1 MDQWQSARP
10 GLRQN
15 STSMRHSIFLR
26 ALASLA
32 VLSALLLYGADATN
46 QAKLIVLDPGHF
58 HAALIQED
66 MYPSLAKRVSVY
78 APLGPEALD
87 YLQRIER
94 FNTRKENPTAWEIE
108 LHTGP
113 DFFERMLR
121 ERPGNAVIIS
131 GRNRPKID
139 RIVASVEAGLNVL
152 GDKPWIISSA
162 DIPKVERALD
172 KAQAKRL
179 VAYDIMTERYE
190 IASILQR
197 ELVDDAD
204 VFGKLI
210 AGSESDPGISAK
222 SVHHLMKVV
231 AGVPLRRPA
240 WFFDVAETGE
250 GLADVGT
257 HVVDLVQW
265 TAFPDEMDY
274 RTDVH
279 VLGGRHWPTII
290 SRADFQRVTGEPEFP
305 RFLAGRVKDG
315 NLEYYCNNSVHY
327 TVRGVHVKLDILW
340 NWQAPEASGDTY
352 EAVFRGTKARVEIRQ
367 GKAEGYIP
375 EVYVVP
381 DSTALRTSVFTAVR
395 RRVDALQGAYPG
407 VALTESAGEAHVVV
421 PKHLRSDREHFAD
434 VTNRFFEYLNVPKT
448 VPKWEKKN
456 MLVKYWVTTKGVE
469 AAQ

>member
-1 MDQWQSARP
+1 
-10 GLRQN
+10 
-15 STSMRHSIFLR
+15 
-26 ALASLA
+26 
-32 VLSALLLYGADATN
+32 
-46 QAKLIVLDPGHF
+46 
-58 HAALIQED
+58 
-66 MYPSLAKRVSVY
+66 MYPSLAKQVSVY
-78 APLGPEALD
+78 APLGPDALD

-94 FNTRKENPTAWEIE
+94 FNTRKEKPTSWEIE

-121 ERPGNAVIIS
+121 ERPGNLVIIS

-152 GDKPWIISSA
+152 ADKPWIINSA
-162 DIPKVERALD
+162 DMPKVQRALD
-172 KAQAKRL
+172 DAQAKRL

-204 VFGKLI
+204 VFGRII
-210 AGSESDPGISAK
+210 AGSDNEPGISAK
-222 SVHHLMKVV
+222 SVHHLMKMV

-265 TAFPDEMDY
+265 TAFPDEVDY
-274 RTDVH
+274 RTDVR
-279 VLGGRHWPTII
+279 VLSGRHWPTVI
-290 SRADFQRVTGEPEFP
+290 SQSDFQRVTGEAEFP

-315 NLEYYCNNSVHY
+315 KLEYYCNNSVHY
-327 TVRGVHVKLDILW
+327 TMRGVHVKLDVRW
-340 NWQAPEASGDTY
+340 NWQAPEGTGDTY
-352 EAVFRGTKARVEIRQ
+352 EAAFRGTKARVEIRQ
-367 GKAEGYIP
+367 GNAESYIP

-381 DSTALRTSVFTAVR
+381 SSAAWRDQVFAAVKR
-395 RRVDALQGAYPG
+395 KVDALQGVYPG
-407 VALTESAGEAHVVV
+407 VALAESAGEARLVI

-434 VTNRFFEYLNVPKT
+434 VTNKFFEYLKSPQT
-448 VPKWEKKN
+448 VPQWEKTN
-456 MLVKYWVTTKGVE
+456 MLVKYYVTTKGVE

>member
-1 MDQWQSARP
+1 MAY
-10 GLRQN
+10 
-15 STSMRHSIFLR
+15 
-26 ALASLA
+26 LA
-32 VLSALLLYGADATN
+32 VLSGLLLHGADATN

-66 MYPSLAKRVSVY
+66 MYPSLAKQVSVY

-94 FNTRKENPTAWEIE
+94 FNTRKEKPTSWEIE

-121 ERPGNAVIIS
+121 ERPGNVVIIS

-139 RIVASVEAGLNVL
+139 RIVGSVDAGLNVL
-152 GDKPWIISSA
+152 GDKPWIIRSA
-162 DIPKVERALD
+162 DLPKVERALD
-172 KAQAKRL
+172 EAQAKHL

-197 ELVDDAD
+197 ELVKDAD

-210 AGSESDPGISAK
+210 AGSDSEPGISAK
-222 SVHHLMKVV
+222 SAHHLMKVV

-265 TAFPDEMDY
+265 TAFPDQMDY

-290 SRADFQRVTGEPEFP
+290 SQADFQRVTGEPEFP
-305 RFLAGRVKDG
+305 QFLAGRVKDG
-315 NLEYYCNNSVHY
+315 KLEYYCNNSVHY
-327 TVRGVHVKLDILW
+327 TVRGVHVKLDVLW
-340 NWQAPEASGDTY
+340 NWQAPEGSGDTY
-352 EAVFRGTKARVEIRQ
+352 EATFRGTRARVEIRQ

-381 DSTALRTSVFTAVR
+381 DSAALRTPVFAAVR
-395 RRVDALQGAYPG
+395 RKVDALQGAYPG
-407 VALTESAGEAHVVV
+407 VALAESAEEVHVTI

-434 VTNRFFEYLNVPKT
+434 VTNRFFEYLNSPQT
-448 VPKWEKKN
+448 VPEWEKTN
-456 MLVKYWVTTKGVE
+456 MLVKYYVTTKGVE

>member
-1 MDQWQSARP
+1 
-10 GLRQN
+10 
-15 STSMRHSIFLR
+15 MRRFIFL
-26 ALASLA
+26 AAWACLPAFSG
-32 VLSALLLYGADATN
+32 LLLHGADATN

-58 HAALIQED
+58 HASLIQED
-66 MYPSLAKRVSVY
+66 MYPSLAKQVSVY
-78 APLGPEALD
+78 APLGPEVMD

-94 FNTRKENPTAWEIE
+94 FNTRKEKPTSWEIE

-113 DFFERMLR
+113 DFLERMLR
-121 ERPGNAVIIS
+121 ERPGNLVIIS

-139 RIVASVEAGLNVL
+139 RIAASVEAGLNVL
-152 GDKPWIISSA
+152 ADKPWIIRSA
-162 DIPKVERALD
+162 DLPKVERALD
-172 KAQAKRL
+172 EAQAKRL

-197 ELVDDAD
+197 ELVDDVD

-210 AGSESDPGISAK
+210 AGSDSEPGISAK

-231 AGVPLRRPA
+231 AGAPLRRPA

-265 TAFPDEMDY
+265 TAFPDEIVD

-279 VLGGRHWPTII
+279 VLGGRHWPTVI
-290 SRADFQRVTGEPEFP
+290 SQADFQRVTGELEFP
-305 RFLAGRVKDG
+305 QFLAGRVKDG
-315 NLEYYCNNSVHY
+315 KLEYYCNNSVHY
-327 TVRGVHVKLDILW
+327 TVRGVHVKLDIRW
-340 NWQAPEASGDTY
+340 NWQAPEGSGDTY
-352 EAVFRGTKARVEIRQ
+352 EATFRGTNARVEIQQ

-381 DSTALRTSVFTAVR
+381 NSAAFRDQVFAAVKR
-395 RRVDALQGAYPG
+395 KVDALQGLYPG
-407 VALTESAGEAHVVV
+407 VALAESAGEAHIVI

-434 VTNRFFEYLNVPKT
+434 VANRFFEYLNSPQT
-448 VPKWEKKN
+448 VPDWEKTN
-456 MLVKYWVTTKGVE
+456 MLVKYYVTTKGVE

>member
-1 MDQWQSARP
+1 
-10 GLRQN
+10 
-15 STSMRHSIFLR
+15 
-26 ALASLA
+26 
-32 VLSALLLYGADATN
+32 
-46 QAKLIVLDPGHF
+46 
-58 HAALIQED
+58 
-66 MYPSLAKRVSVY
+66 MYPSLAKQVSVY
-78 APLGPEALD
+78 APLGPEVMD

-94 FNTRKENPTAWEIE
+94 FNTRKEKPTSWEIE

-139 RIVASVEAGLNVL
+139 RIVGSVDAGLNVL
-152 GDKPWIISSA
+152 GDKPWIIRSA
-162 DIPKVERALD
+162 DLPKVERALD
-172 KAQAKRL
+172 EAQAKHL

-190 IASILQR
+190 IGSILQR

-210 AGSESDPGISAK
+210 AGTGSEPGVSAK

-231 AGVPLRRPA
+231 AGTPLRRPA
-240 WFFDVAETGE
+240 WFFDIAETGE

-265 TAFPDEMDY
+265 TAFPGEVVDY

-279 VLGGRHWPTII
+279 VLEGRHWPTVI
-290 SRADFQRVTGEPEFP
+290 SQADFQRVTGEPDFP
-305 RFLAGRVKDG
+305 PFLAGHVKDG
-315 NLEYYCNNSVHY
+315 KLDYYCNNSLHY
-327 TVRGVHVKLDILW
+327 TVRGVHVKLDIRW
-340 NWQAPEASGDTY
+340 NWQAPEGSGDTY

-381 DSTALRTSVFTAVR
+381 DSAAVR
-395 RRVDALQGAYPG
+395 DQVFAAVKRKVDALQGLYAG
-407 VALTESAGEAHVVV
+407 VALAESAGEAHIVI

-434 VTNRFFEYLNVPKT
+434 VANRFFEYLNAPQT
-448 VPKWEKKN
+448 VPAWEKSN
-456 MLVKYWVTTKGVE
+456 MLVKYYVTTTGVE

>member
-1 MDQWQSARP
+1 MM

-15 STSMRHSIFLR
+15 SRFMRRFIFLA
-26 ALASLA
+26 ALACLA
-32 VLSALLLYGADATN
+32 VLSGLLLHGADATN

-58 HAALIQED
+58 HASLIQED
-66 MYPSLAKRVSVY
+66 MYPSLAKQVSVY
-78 APLGPEALD
+78 APLGPDALD

-94 FNTRKENPTAWEIE
+94 FNTRKEKPTSWEIE

-121 ERPGNAVIIS
+121 ERPGNLVIIS

-139 RIVASVEAGLNVL
+139 RIVASVDAGLNVL
-152 GDKPWIISSA
+152 GDKPWIIRSA
-162 DIPKVERALD
+162 DLPKVEHALD
-172 KAQAKRL
+172 EAQAKHL

-204 VFGKLI
+204 VFGKVI
-210 AGSESDPGISAK
+210 AGSDSEPGISAK

-231 AGVPLRRPA
+231 AGTPLRRPA

-279 VLGGRHWPTII
+279 VLGGRHWPTVI
-290 SRADFQRVTGEPEFP
+290 SQADFQRVTGEPEFP
-305 RFLAGRVKDG
+305 RFLAGHVKDG
-315 NLEYYCNNSVHY
+315 KLEYYCNNSVHY

-340 NWQAPEASGDTY
+340 NWQAPEGSGDTY
-352 EAVFRGTKARVEIRQ
+352 EAAFRGTKARVEIRQ
-367 GKAEGYIP
+367 GKAEQYIP

-381 DSTALRTSVFTAVR
+381 DSAALRAQVFEAVKR
-395 RRVDALQGAYPG
+395 KVNALQGVYPG
-407 VALTESAGEAHVVV
+407 VSLAESAGEAHVVI

-434 VTNRFFEYLNVPKT
+434 VTNKFFEYLNSPQT
-448 VPKWEKKN
+448 VPQWEKTN
-456 MLVKYWVTTKGVE
+456 MLVKYYVTTKGVE

>member
-1 MDQWQSARP
+1 
-10 GLRQN
+10 
-15 STSMRHSIFLR
+15 MRHSIFLP
-26 ALASLA
+26 ALACLA
-32 VLSALLLYGADATN
+32 TLSGLLLHGADATN

-58 HAALIQED
+58 HASLIQED
-66 MYPSLAKRVSVY
+66 MYPSLAKQVSVY
-78 APLGPEALD
+78 APLGPEVLD

-94 FNTRKENPTAWEIE
+94 FNTRKEEPTAWEIE

-113 DFFERMLR
+113 DFFQRMLR

-139 RIVASVEAGLNVL
+139 RIVGSVDAGLNVL
-152 GDKPWIISSA
+152 GDKPWIIRSA
-162 DIPKVERALD
+162 DLPKAERALD
-172 KAQAKRL
+172 EAQAKHL

-197 ELVDDAD
+197 ELVKDAD
-204 VFGKLI
+204 VFGKLL
-210 AGSESDPGISAK
+210 AGSDSEPGISAK

-231 AGVPLRRPA
+231 AGAPLRRPA
-240 WFFDVAETGE
+240 WFFDVSETGE

-265 TAFPDEMDY
+265 TAFPDKMDY

-279 VLGGRHWPTII
+279 VLSGRHWPTVI
-290 SRADFQRVTGEPEFP
+290 SQADFQRVTGEPEFP
-305 RFLAGRVKDG
+305 QFLAKRVKDG
-315 NLEYYCNNSVHY
+315 KLEYYCNNSVHY

-340 NWQAPEASGDTY
+340 NWQAPEGSGDTY
-352 EAVFRGTKARVEIRQ
+352 EATFHGTNARVEIRQ
-367 GKAEGYIP
+367 GKNEGYIP

-381 DSTALRTSVFTAVR
+381 NSSALRVQVFTALKR
-395 RRVDALQGAYPG
+395 KMDALQRLYPG
-407 VALTESAGEAHVVV
+407 VALAESAGESHVVI

-434 VTNRFFEYLNVPKT
+434 VTNRFFEYLNSPQT
-448 VPKWEKKN
+448 VPEWEKTN
-456 MLVKYWVTTKGVE
+456 MLVKYYVTTKGVE

>member
-1 MDQWQSARP
+1 
-10 GLRQN
+10 
-15 STSMRHSIFLR
+15 MRRIL
-26 ALASLA
+26 LASLA
-32 VLSALLLYGADATN
+32 CLAVLSGLLLHGADATN

-66 MYPSLAKRVSVY
+66 MYPSLAKQVSVY

-94 FNTRKENPTAWEIE
+94 FNTRKEKPTSWEIE

-113 DFFERMLR
+113 DFFQRMLR
-121 ERPGNAVIIS
+121 ERPGNLVIIS

-139 RIVASVEAGLNVL
+139 RIAASVGAGLNVL
-152 GDKPWIISSA
+152 ADKPWIISSA
-162 DIPKVERALD
+162 DLPKVERALD
-172 KAQAKRL
+172 EAQAKRL

-210 AGSESDPGISAK
+210 AGSDSEPGISAK

-265 TAFPDEMDY
+265 TAFPDQMDY

-279 VLGGRHWPTII
+279 VLGGRHWPTVI
-290 SRADFQRVTGEPEFP
+290 SQADFQRVTGEPEFP

-315 NLEYYCNNSVHY
+315 KLEYYCNNSVHY

-340 NWQAPEASGDTY
+340 NWQAPEGSGDTY
-352 EAVFRGTKARVEIRQ
+352 EATFRGTNARVEIRQ
-367 GKAEGYIP
+367 GKGEEYIP

-381 DSTALRTSVFTAVR
+381 ASAASRAQVLTALKRKVN
-395 RRVDALQGAYPG
+395 ALQGAYPG
-407 VALTESAGEAHVVV
+407 IALAESAGEAHVVI
-421 PKHLRSDREHFAD
+421 PKRLRSDREHFAD
-434 VTNRFFEYLNVPKT
+434 VATQFFEYLNSPQT
-448 VPKWEKKN
+448 VPEWEKTN
-456 MLVKYWVTTKGVE
+456 MMVKYYVTTKGVE

>member
-1 MDQWQSARP
+1 
-10 GLRQN
+10 
-15 STSMRHSIFLR
+15 MRRFIFLA
-26 ALASLA
+26 ALACLA
-32 VLSALLLYGADATN
+32 VLSGLLLHGADATN

-58 HAALIQED
+58 HATLIQED
-66 MYPSLAKRVSVY
+66 MYPSLAKQVSVY
-78 APLGPEALD
+78 APLGPDVLD

-94 FNTRKENPTAWEIE
+94 FNTRKEKPTSWDIE

-121 ERPGNAVIIS
+121 ERPGNLVIIS

-152 GDKPWIISSA
+152 ADKPWIISSA
-162 DIPKVERALD
+162 DITKVERALD
-172 KAQAKRL
+172 EAQAKRL

-210 AGSESDPGISAK
+210 AGSDSEPGISAK

-250 GLADVGT
+250 GLEDVGT

-265 TAFPDEMDY
+265 TAFPDAMDY

-279 VLGGRHWPTII
+279 VLGGRHWPTVI
-290 SRADFQRVTGEPEFP
+290 SQADFQRVTGEPEFP

-315 NLEYYCNNSVHY
+315 KLEYYCNNSVHY

-340 NWQAPEASGDTY
+340 NWQAPEGSGDTY
-352 EAVFRGTKARVEIRQ
+352 EAAFRGTKARVEIRQ

-381 DSTALRTSVFTAVR
+381 DSAALRVQVFAAVKR
-395 RRVDALQGAYPG
+395 KVDALQGVYPG
-407 VALTESAGEAHVVV
+407 VALAESAGEARVVI

-434 VTNRFFEYLNVPKT
+434 VTNKFFEYLKSPQT
-448 VPKWEKKN
+448 VPEWEKTN
-456 MLVKYWVTTKGVE
+456 MLVKYYVTTKGVE